1 MTTNDQGG
9 AAASYYNNHPY
20 NQNAGMQYPSPTY
33 QQPQYN
39 PNPPPVPTNQSAQ
52 LTMMTVRYLAAAA
65 TTTTVEAIVAI
76 VIAIAAVGSATV
88 IVTDEL
94 VAVKQ
99 VRMHDSH
106 NASRFLAIKIVER
119 LEYL

>member
-1 MTTNDQGG
+1 
-9 AAASYYNNHPY
+9 
-20 NQNAGMQYPSPTY
+20 
-33 QQPQYN
+33 
-39 PNPPPVPTNQSAQ
+39 
-52 LTMMTVRYLAAAA
+52 MMTVRYLAAAA